1 MSAPAETGGPGVRG
15 GWVGWLER
23 RINLTQLFSLITH
36 FGLVY
41 TPIDTSR
48 PIREVLR
55 DLAQQKVPTYA
66 QWPRVLGVLAAIL
79 FVVEGITGS
88 LLAFYYRPTPEE
100 AYISTR
106 TIVRDLPFG
115 WFIHQ
120 IHAWGAWALI
130 VVVLVRVARLFWDGL
145 YRAPRELLW
154 LSGVALAVLV
164 LKADFTGRLLAWDT
178 HSYWTLV
185 RGLEVVLAIPVV
197 GAITDFVMGG
207 SVVNADMLVRFYIM
221 HIMILPIAYIV
232 FLYITFG
239 TQRRVGLGQPSG
251 GGPGATTTLRHH
263 LYSLLILTVFV
274 FGIMVTLSV
283 LTPLPFHPQADPYT
297 TVVGLGPPWY
307 LLAQYAIAEGTP
319 VPAWAAGLV
328 SLIVGFG
335 LLLLPFWWRG
345 GSDESTRRRA
355 RIGGVALV
363 AMWAALSV
371 MGWFLDRGAS

>member
-1 MSAPAETGGPGVRG
+1 MSAPAGTERPAARG
-15 GWVGWLER
+15 NWVDWLER

-55 DLAQQKVPTYA
+55 ELSQQKVPTYA
-66 QWPRVLGVLAAIL
+66 QWPRVLGVLAGIL
-79 FVVEGITGS
+79 FVVEVVTGS

-100 AYISTR
+100 AYASTR

-120 IHAWGAWALI
+120 VHAWGAWSLI

-185 RGLEVVLAIPVV
+185 RGLEVVLAIPLV
-197 GAITDFVMGG
+197 GPIVDFVIGG
-207 SVVNADMLVRFYIM
+207 SIVNEDMLVRFYIL
-221 HIMILPIAYIV
+221 HIMILPVAYIA
-232 FLYITFG
+232 FLYVTFG
-239 TQRRVGLGQPSG
+239 TQRRVGLGQPAG
-251 GGPGATTTLRHH
+251 GGPGGTTTLRRH
-263 LYSLLILTVFV
+263 LYSLLILTVLA
-274 FGIMVTLSV
+274 FGIMVSLSV
-283 LTPLPFHPQADPYT
+283 LAPLPFHAQADPYT

-307 LLAQYAIAEGTP
+307 LLAPYAISEGTP
-319 VPAWAAGLV
+319 IPGWVAGLV
-328 SLIVGFG
+328 TFVVAIGV
-335 LLLLPFWWRG
+335 LLLPFWWRG
-345 GSDESTRRRA
+345 GADEAAQRRA
-355 RIGGVALV
+355 RIGGIALLV
-363 AMWAALSV
+363 VWAALSV
-371 MGWFLDRGAS
+371 LGWFVDRGAS

>member
-1 MSAPAETGGPGVRG
+1 MSVPAETGRPGVRG
-15 GWVGWLER
+15 GWVDWLER

-55 DLAQQKVPTYA
+55 ELSQQKVPTYA

-79 FVVEGITGS
+79 FVVEAITGS

-145 YRAPRELLW
+145 FRAPRELLW

-185 RGLEVVLAIPVV
+185 RGLEVVLSIPILGQV
-197 GAITDFVMGG
+197 TDFVIGG
-207 SVVNADMLVRFYIM
+207 SVVNADMLVRFYIL
-221 HIMILPIAYIV
+221 HIMILPVAYIA
-232 FLYITFG
+232 FLYVTFG
-239 TQRRVGLGQPSG
+239 TQRRVGLGQPSS

-283 LTPLPFHPQADPYT
+283 LAPLQFHPQADPYT

-307 LLAQYAIAEGTP
+307 LLAPYAIVEGTP
-319 VPAWAAGLV
+319 IPSWAAGLV
-328 SLIVGFG
+328 ALIAGFA

-345 GSDESTRRRA
+345 GADQAALRRV
-355 RIGGVALV
+355 RIGGVALLV
-363 AMWAALSV
+363 VWATVSV